1 MKRLAA
7 LIPVVIVLVL
17 CAAGGTNAGAAPTND
32 FTMSADFTG
41 LYPGAR
47 LTAPVTVHNSRSF
60 AIDVKAATVLV
71 ADASPTC
78 VAGNV
83 VAHSFSGDV
92 RVPAN
97 GTTTVPVRMEMV
109 ASAPDA
115 CQGAVFPLTFAAEGV
130 VVGGGSN
137 PSTAGGFAFTG
148 PSGVQALVG
157 IGVGAIVF
165 GLLLVACRRFEEADA

>member
-17 CAAGGTNAGAAPTND
+17 CASGGTTAGAAPTND

-78 VAGNV
+78 LAGNV

-130 VVGGGSN
+130 VVGGSN
-137 PSTAGGFAFTG
+137 PSASGGFAFTG
-148 PSGVQALVG
+148 ASGVQALVG

-165 GLLLVACRRFEEADA
+165 GLLLVACRRFEEAVA